1 MLCFSQEAART
12 RCVEL
17 QNIRVEMHRMQLQQ
31 EAREQEVAFI
41 NQTEDE
47 RLRAL
52 KVNSGVIVASMTC
65 R

>member
-1 MLCFSQEAART
+1 M
-12 RCVEL
+12 EL